1 MIALLGAS
9 AIFLTA
15 SQAVI
20 NGPRDA
26 FKTCL
31 KEASS
36 KAATDK
42 VTADGYAAY
51 VRNACGS
58 QVGAFKGAV
67 VKFDMGN
74 KMSRSASDQD
84 ADQMISDFVD
94 SALDNYDQ
102 ALRYDP
108 DNPRTLNDRRQCWD
122 MKGDGSY
129 VQRTP
134 DDPEKQVGTHQ
145 TLMDIARPRTAMRLT
160 VPTPMVQA

>member
-31 KEASS
+31 REASS

-51 VRNACGS
+51 IRNACGA

-74 KMSRSASDQD
+74 KMSRKASDED
-84 ADQMISDFVD
+84 ADAMIGDFVSSSLENYKYRAGAEAAATKQA
-94 SALDNYDQ
+94 SAPAP
-102 ALRYDP
+102 ALVP
-108 DNPRTLNDRRQCWD
+108 A
-122 MKGDGSY
+122 
-129 VQRTP
+129 TP
-134 DDPEKQVGTHQ
+134 Q
-145 TLMDIARPRTAMRLT
+145 
-160 VPTPMVQA
+160 PTPASQPKPPE

>member
-20 NGPRDA
+20 NGPRAA

-36 KAATDK
+36 KAASDK
-42 VTADGYAAY
+42 VTADGYVAY
-51 VRNACGS
+51 IRSACGAE
-58 QVGAFKGAV
+58 VGAFKGAV

-74 KMSRSASDQD
+74 KMSRNASDQD

-94 SALDNYDQ
+94 SSLENYKYRTGANSATKEAEAAKPAL
-102 ALRYDP
+102 AP
-108 DNPRTLNDRRQCWD
+108 T
-122 MKGDGSY
+122 
-129 VQRTP
+129 TP
-134 DDPEKQVGTHQ
+134 QPIPASQ
-145 TLMDIARPRTAMRLT
+145 
-160 VPTPMVQA
+160 PTPPK

>member
-1 MIALLGAS
+1 MTFIGLRGRGSMIALLGAS
-9 AIFLTA
+9 AIFLNA

-36 KAATDK
+36 KAASDK
-42 VTADGYAAY
+42 VTADGFAAY

-74 KMSRSASDQD
+74 KMSRNASDQD
-84 ADQMISDFVD
+84 ANQMISDFVD
-94 SALDNYDQ
+94 SSLENYK
-102 ALRYDP
+102 Y
-108 DNPRTLNDRRQCWD
+108 RTGANAEAKEAAAAKPTLAPT
-122 MKGDGSY
+122 
-129 VQRTP
+129 TP
-134 DDPEKQVGTHQ
+134 QPIPASQPQPPK
-145 TLMDIARPRTAMRLT
+145 
-160 VPTPMVQA
+160 

>member
-36 KAATDK
+36 KAASDK

-74 KMSRSASDQD
+74 KMSRNASDQD

-94 SALDNYDQ
+94 SALENYK
-102 ALRYDP
+102 Y
-108 DNPRTLNDRRQCWD
+108 RTGANAAT
-122 MKGDGSY
+122 KEASAA
-129 VQRTP
+129 TP
-134 DDPEKQVGTHQ
+134 AP
-145 TLMDIARPRTAMRLT
+145 A
-160 VPTPMVQA
+160 PTTPQPIPASQPQPPK